1 MYRKTANAPTMTMT
15 LDNALDEFVSRY
27 TQHHEDLTIEYDP
40 EWPSPCY
47 TNSAQPGE
55 LVKWQPVRQSENN
68 DFRNVEEAM
77 EIALN
82 PQYCA
87 YFTRYFSENLPAKAE
102 QGNCELLQVW
112 NQDDFERL
120 QQNLIGHL
128 LMKKR
133 LKQPPTLFFALTDE
147 DDFILTVDN
156 ETGKVMLEQV
166 GKIPAKEIA
175 DDLVSFLSG
184 LSPR

>member
-1 MYRKTANAPTMTMT
+1 MYRKTANTPMMTMT
-15 LDNALDEFVSRY
+15 LDTALDDFISRFRQ
-27 TQHHEDLTIEYDP
+27 QHSDLTIEFDP

-47 TNSAQPGE
+47 EQAAEPGAM
-55 LVKWQPVRQSENN
+55 VPWSPVRQTQKNHFN
-68 DFRNVEEAM
+68 NVES
-77 EIALN
+77 ALDLTLD

-87 YFTRYFSENLPAKAE
+87 YFTRYYSENLPARAE

-156 ETGKVMLEQV
+156 DNGSIMLEQV
-166 GKIPAKEIA
+166 GKVPFKEVAK
-175 DDLVSFLSG
+175 DLASFLSG